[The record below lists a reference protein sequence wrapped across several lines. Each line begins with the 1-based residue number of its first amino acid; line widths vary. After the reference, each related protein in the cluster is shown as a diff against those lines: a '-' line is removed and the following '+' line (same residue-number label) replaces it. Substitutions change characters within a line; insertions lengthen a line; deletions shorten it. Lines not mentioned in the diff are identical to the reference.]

1 MNRNIDILEQI
12 LMHCRDVCSDVS
24 NFGDSEEA
32 FLNNLAYW
40 RSVFFSLFMIGEQA
54 YSLTDCYVALTS
66 KEMNWK
72 AIKGLRNLIVHDY
85 GNVRQDAIW
94 KTIKEDIPVLTE
106 FCERKIN
113 EADSIMRAA
122 KNMPT
127 MTL

>member
-1 MNRNIDILEQI
+1 MNRNVDILEHI

-32 FLNNLAYW
+32 FLNNPAYR

-54 YSLTDCYVALTS
+54 YRLTAN
-66 KEMNWK
+66 EMNWK

-85 GNVRQDAIW
+85 GNVRQDVIW

-122 KNMPT
+122 KKYADDDFID
-127 MTL
+127 